1 MILLFHIFVGEKYK
15 LIIFLHII
23 QMKTHFKH
31 IILCLFFNFYVGTFS
46 VSGQADIQVT
56 EVHTDDLPSDIQY
69 EGSVS
74 NAWSWT
80 DDLGDHLLLTT
91 ETGIHLS
98 PKFDHENEGLDA
110 EIFAYHF
117 IITDDN
123 TTQTWKI
130 YDYIRDCPVDIEAT
144 FISNT
149 TKITDLNEDGVAEI
163 WLMYK
168 TACRGDVSPSD
179 MKLIMYE
186 GTNKYAMRGQNK
198 VQLSD
203 NEYYGGDY
211 TFDRA
216 FKQSTK
222 AFKNHAKAM
231 WEKNILQTWE

>member
-15 LIIFLHII
+15 LIMFLYIV
-23 QMKTHFKH
+23 QMKTHFKL
-31 IILCLFFNFYVGTFS
+31 IILCLLCNVYVGTFY
-46 VSGQADIQVT
+46 VSGQAEIRVT
-56 EVHTDDLPSDIQY
+56 EVHTDDLPKDIKY
-69 EGSVS
+69 EGSFL
-74 NAWSWT
+74 NAWSWA
-80 DDLGDHLLLTT
+80 DDLGDHLLITT

-117 IITDDN
+117 IITNDN
-123 TTQTWKI
+123 SKQTWKI
-130 YDYIRDCPVDIEAT
+130 YDYIRDCPVDIEVAFVT
-144 FISNT
+144 NS
-149 TKITDLNEDGVAEI
+149 TKITDLNEDGVTEI

-186 GTNKYAMRGQNK
+186 GANKYAMRGQNK

-203 NEYYGGDY
+203 NEYYGGDF

-216 FKQSTK
+216 FKQSPK
-222 AFKNHAKAM
+222 VFKHFAKAM

>member
-1 MILLFHIFVGEKYK
+1 
-15 LIIFLHII
+15 
-23 QMKTHFKH
+23 MKTHFKL
-31 IILCLFFNFYVGTFS
+31 INLCLLSNVYVGTFY
-46 VSGQADIQVT
+46 VSGQAEIRVT
-56 EVHTDDLPSDIQY
+56 EVHTDDLPNDIQY
-69 EGSVS
+69 EGSLL
-74 NAWSWT
+74 NAWSWA
-80 DDLGDHLLLTT
+80 DDLGDHLLITT

-123 TTQTWKI
+123 SKQTWKI
-130 YDYIRDCPVDIEAT
+130 YDYIRDFPVDIEAAFVT
-144 FISNT
+144 NS
-149 TKITDLNEDGVAEI
+149 TKITDLNEDGVTEI
-163 WLMYK
+163 WLIYK

-186 GTNKYAMRGQNK
+186 GSNKYAMRGQNK

-216 FKQSTK
+216 FKQSPK
-222 AFKNHAKAM
+222 VFKHFAKAM